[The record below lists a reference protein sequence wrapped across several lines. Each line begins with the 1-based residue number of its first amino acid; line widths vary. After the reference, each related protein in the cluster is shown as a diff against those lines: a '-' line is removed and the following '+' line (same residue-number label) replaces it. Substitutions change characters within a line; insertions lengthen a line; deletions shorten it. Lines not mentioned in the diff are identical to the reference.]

1 MPDGLDL
8 AQTQGVGFVR
18 WRWGKGMTQFFKAK
32 IEYDD
37 KLKRIPA
44 TSVKEEYGKLVIYN
58 GEMKVGE
65 FPKSKVEYWS
75 LESE

>member
-1 MPDGLDL
+1 
-8 AQTQGVGFVR
+8 
-18 WRWGKGMTQFFKAK
+18 MTQFFKAK